1 MLTDD
6 LPARP
11 AFGATD
17 LDLPNGH
24 DETMTETAAAI
35 QSVLDASDARAL
47 LKVMADAVLVRRR
60 YEFFVWAQVRL
71 QTVLPHDV
79 LVCGVPRSQSARM
92 FYDYYYSTP
101 IDPEALARLCH
112 PRDGLA
118 NDLMDRW
125 IGDGYEPL
133 LISKNADDSA
143 DTRLGEE
150 LAAIGFGDCVVHG
163 IPKAQTA
170 ASAHCF
176 FAFVSLQRMPGERD
190 RQLAQMLVPHVFS
203 AYSRAQ
209 TRERPAAVVEPSG
222 EREAGV
228 TDREVEILRWIR
240 EGKSNLE
247 IGMILSISP
256 LTVKNHVQKILRKLN
271 ASNRAQAV
279 SKAISI
285 KLLGASSMRRA
296 AVAEANGEAG
306 FTLLELLVVMVIIGL
321 LAGLVGPKFFAQIG
335 KSETQV
341 ARAQIDSLEKALDQY
356 RIDTGHYPNASQGLT
371 ALMVKPEDEP
381 RWAGAYLKREVPQ
394 DPWGRAYVYR
404 TPGAKGEF
412 DLLTLGRDG
421 QPGGSGDDQDVG
433 IER

>member
-1 MLTDD
+1 MRTD
-6 LPARP
+6 
-11 AFGATD
+11 GAALKSIAVD
-17 LDLPNGH
+17 GDAVAAGRGDDDNG
-24 DETMTETAAAI
+24 MTAAAI
-35 QSVLDASDARAL
+35 AAALQASDRQAL
-47 LKVMADAVLVRRR
+47 LNVMADAALVRRR
-60 YEFFVWAQVRL
+60 YEFFVWAQMRL
-71 QTVLPHDV
+71 QSVLPHDV

-92 FYDYYYSTP
+92 FYDYYYSIP
-101 IDPEALARLCH
+101 VDPEALARLCH

-118 NDLMDRW
+118 NDLLDRW

-133 LISKNADDSA
+133 LISKNAERSA

-150 LAAIGFGDCVVHG
+150 LAAIGFGDCIVHG

-176 FAFVSLQRMPGERD
+176 FAFVSLHTMPGERD
-190 RQLAQMLVPHVFS
+190 RPLAQMLVPHVFS

-209 TRERPAAVVEPSG
+209 TRERPATEIEPASD
-222 EREAGV
+222 RDAGV

-285 KLLGASSMRRA
+285 KLLGASSMRKP
-296 AVAEANGEAG
+296 VLAEVGGQGG

-356 RIDTGHYPNASQGLT
+356 RIDTGHYPNATQGLA
-371 ALMVKPEDEP
+371 ALMAKPDDEP

-394 DPWGRAYVYR
+394 DPWGRSYIYR

-412 DLLTLGRDG
+412 ELLTLGRDG
-421 QPGGSGDDQDVG
+421 QPGGSGDAQDVG